1 MLTIL
6 LVTAIFFGQVA
17 CNDLPIT
24 IDLVCPDGWLAND
37 LFWYQTRDSQTNT
50 SMCLIC
56 EKNLVLSQW
65 YKYLEICANSNL
77 GNVQEF
83 PQKLTKMSFNEAH
96 VLKTKPFC
104 GASFTANKGGASV
117 KFDKFLPCSNA
128 DHIKTSWK
136 QSIDLTCPKSFKLTS
151 LIRKSYT
158 ISFQRNKNPHSG
170 NTICLVGNPNELYRG
185 LKTTLTICPMSAF
198 HRSYTDYDLTASK
211 ALQCNYNNLTM
222 CARNT
227 FPKID
232 PSQHCG
238 ARIVVPSTKTED
250 VKISEYIHCSEDN
263 VNQKQAS
270 VALCTCFGSC
280 TFLILSYL

>member
-83 PQKLTKMSFNEAH
+83 PQKLTKNSHSEAN
-96 VLKTKPFC
+96 VLNTEPFC
-104 GASFTANKGGASV
+104 GASFTSNKGGALV

-158 ISFQRNKNPHSG
+158 ISFQHNKNRHSG
-170 NTICLVGNPNELYRG
+170 NTICLVGNPNELFRG

-198 HRSYTDYDLTASK
+198 WWDYTDYDFNTSK
-211 ALQCNYNNLTM
+211 ALEFNYNNFTM
-222 CARNT
+222 CDTNT

-238 ARIVVPSTKTED
+238 ARIVVPSMKTED
-250 VKISEYIHCSEDN
+250 VKISDYILCSEDK
-263 VNQKQAS
+263 VKQTQ
-270 VALCTCFGSC
+270 LC
-280 TFLILSYL
+280 L